1 MGMDL
6 YSIKNDD
13 YFRANVWSWRPIWR
27 LVATECEDFLPEEA
41 YESGS
46 VNDGYEINEKMAL
59 KIHDKLKSLNIPKI
73 IKEYH
78 YYLDNLPLEDCK
90 FCDAT
95 GYRNDENVKG
105 DCNACNTEYTR
116 AEGIPKGKDRNF
128 QYNYRMDKEHIEEF
142 IDFCKTSKGFKIC

>member
-6 YSIKNDD
+6 NSIKNDE

-41 YESGS
+41 YEAGS
-46 VNDGYEINEKMAL
+46 VNDGYQIDKEMSL
-59 KIHDKLKSLNIPKI
+59 MIHNKLKSLNIPKI

-78 YYLDNLPLEDCK
+78 YYLDNLPLEDCE

-95 GYRNDENVKG
+95 GYRDKSRR
-105 DCNACNTEYTR
+105 NT
-116 AEGIPKGKDRNF
+116 
-128 QYNYRMDKEHIEEF
+128 
-142 IDFCKTSKGFKIC
+142 